1 MMIEEAIAFAMHAI
15 GWLLEKIPLILAL
28 LIWLNILLDII
39 IILVN
44 LLLGIISSKR
54 TESDKQSSKAS

>member
-1 MMIEEAIAFAMHAI
+1 MLEEAIVFVMHAI
-15 GWLLEKIPLILAL
+15 GWLLEKTPLILVL
-28 LIWLNILLDII
+28 LIFLNILIDII

-44 LLLGIISSKR
+44 LLLGVISSTR